1 MRHLLL
7 AFFVSLVIIP
17 AFAADSRTVTD
28 DTGRDVAIPETAERI
43 VILHEPLL
51 GIPAMDVGAKV
62 VGIYGRDDAGNSLTK
77 IDFIETV
84 LGDHETRPLGI
95 GPFGEIDLE
104 KLRALD
110 PDLILGTEY
119 SVDQVPQL
127 SKVAPVYLQHVS
139 AGEAYGFSVEKDLAE
154 LLGLQGEYQNRLGT
168 YQQRLE
174 AVRTKFAPSKDD
186 PTYLAVIIHD
196 QLNLV
201 GNMSGAI
208 QAIEDI
214 GYQRADLAGAT
225 GVTKGMGAT
234 FSVPLSP
241 EVFGRLDPDLLIV
254 MNSYVNGE
262 RSEAAIRAKL
272 DKIIPGW
279 DRFLKP
285 ARDGRLL
292 FLDSAMV
299 ATPSIASAIHTLDAY
314 AAWCT
319 AQ

>member
-1 MRHLLL
+1 MRHVVFALLL
-7 AFFVSLVIIP
+7 ALLTGP
-17 AFAADSRTVTD
+17 ALAAENHTVTD
-28 DTGRDVAIPETAERI
+28 DTGRDVTIPQKAQHV

-51 GIPAMDVGAKV
+51 GIPAMDLGANIVGL
-62 VGIYGRDDAGNSLTK
+62 YGRDDAGNTLTET
-77 IDFIETV
+77 DFIETV
-84 LGDHETRPLGI
+84 LEDRETKPLGI

-104 KLRALD
+104 KLRALK

-119 SVDQVPQL
+119 IADQVPQL

-139 AGEAYGFSVEKDLAE
+139 SGEAYGFSVEKDLSE
-154 LLGLQGEYQNRLGT
+154 VLGLQDAYQKRLET
-168 YQQRLE
+168 YQHQLGQVQ
-174 AVRTKFAPSKDD
+174 AKFGAWSED

-214 GYQRADLAGAT
+214 GYQKAELDGAT

-254 MNSYVNGE
+254 MNSYVNGK
-262 RSEAAIRAKL
+262 RSEDAIRAKL

-285 ARDGRLL
+285 AREGRIL

-299 ATPSIASAIHTLDAY
+299 ATPSIASALHTLDAY
-314 AAWCT
+314 SAWR
-319 AQ
+319 AGQ